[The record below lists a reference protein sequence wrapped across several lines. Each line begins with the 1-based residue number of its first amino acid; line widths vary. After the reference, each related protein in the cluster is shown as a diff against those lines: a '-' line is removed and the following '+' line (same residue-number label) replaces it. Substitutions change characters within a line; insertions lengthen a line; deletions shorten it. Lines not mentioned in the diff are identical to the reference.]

1 MAEARIENRNRH
13 IQLNVSF
20 IQQLNV
26 SHEQKSD
33 MIRLFHIIKE
43 TIERIKKTRACAVLA
58 STAINIYVKFIAD
71 IKTEQ
76 VHMERFKNE
85 LTYEVIQ
92 TEGLF
97 LAEDIDFITYFKDTY
112 AQN

>member
-1 MAEARIENRNRH
+1 MAEARNRH
-13 IQLNVSF
+13 IQLNVRF

-33 MIRLFHIIKE
+33 MIRLLHILKD
-43 TIERIKKTRACAVLA
+43 TIDRIKQARACAVLA
-58 STAINIYVKFIAD
+58 STAINVYVKFLAD
-71 IKTEQ
+71 IKTEY

-97 LAEDIDFITYFKDTY
+97 QAEDIDFITYFKDTY